1 MMIRQSDTIGAIAG
15 ALAKAQ
21 AEMKSAKKNQDNPY
35 FKSVYADLASCY
47 EACRE
52 PLTKNGIAVFQGIED
67 SIDGESVTLNT
78 MLLHSSGE
86 WLSSSLRMPLLKKD
100 PQAVGSVITYAR
112 RYGLCAAIGL
122 ASEDDDAEGGMAR
135 PASPPVPKSQS
146 GPRTASSAPSK
157 TQQTKSPNATAK
169 TPTAKDL
176 LIKRLYYV
184 LCNKEQ
190 GLGLEKSEVLTY
202 VKNVLGR
209 DVPGFADVT
218 EDEIKLVGITA
229 QDEVKHNKAGAA

>member
-1 MMIRQSDTIGAIAG
+1 MMIRQSETIGAIAG

-122 ASEDDDAEGGMAR
+122 ASEDDDAESAMAR
-135 PASPPVPKSQS
+135 PVS
-146 GPRTASSAPSK
+146 SSAPK
-157 TQQTKSPNATAK
+157 TQPIKGVVASKPDSRQKNVDKTEK

-209 DVPGFADVT
+209 DVSGFADVT

>member
-1 MMIRQSDTIGAIAG
+1 MTRQSDTIGSIAA

-52 PLTKNGIAVFQGIED
+52 PLAKNGIAIFQGIED
-67 SIDGESVTLNT
+67 SADSDSIILNT
-78 MLLHSSGE
+78 MLIHSSGE

-122 ASEDDDAEGGMAR
+122 ASEDDDAESAMTRGSSPS
-135 PASPPVPKSQS
+135 PAQKAYQSKQTNTQKQASQ
-146 GPRTASSAPSK
+146 AVK
-157 TQQTKSPNATAK
+157 VDEKSPTQK
-169 TPTAKDL
+169 EL
-176 LIKRLYYV
+176 LIKKLYFV
-184 LCNKEQ
+184 LCNAEQ
-190 GLGLEKSEVLTY
+190 GLGITKDRIFPYIS
-202 VKNVLGR
+202 NVLGKNISSFS
-209 DVPGFADVT
+209 DIT
-218 EDEIKLVGITA
+218 EEEIKLVGVTA
-229 QDEVKHNKAGAA
+229 QDEIKHVKAGAA

>member
-67 SIDGESVTLNT
+67 STDGESVTLNT

-135 PASPPVPKSQS
+135 PVSSP
-146 GPRTASSAPSK
+146 APK
-157 TQQTKSPNATAK
+157 TQPTKEVVASKPDPRQKNVTNKTEK

-190 GLGLEKSEVLTY
+190 GLGIEKSEVLTY

>member
-1 MMIRQSDTIGAIAG
+1 MTRQSDTIGSIAA

-52 PLTKNGIAVFQGIED
+52 PLTKNGIAIFQGIED
-67 SIDGESVTLNT
+67 SADSDSIILNT
-78 MLLHSSGE
+78 MLIHSSGE

-122 ASEDDDAEGGMAR
+122 ASEDDDAESAMTRGYSPS
-135 PASPPVPKSQS
+135 PAQKAYQSKQTNAQKQEAQS
-146 GPRTASSAPSK
+146 GKVAE
-157 TQQTKSPNATAK
+157 KSPTQK
-169 TPTAKDL
+169 EM

-184 LCNKEQ
+184 LCNAEQ
-190 GLGLEKSEVLTY
+190 GLGMAKDQIFPYIS
-202 VKNVLGR
+202 NVLGKNISS
-209 DVPGFADVT
+209 FTDVT
-218 EDEIKLVGITA
+218 EEELKLVGITA
-229 QDEVKHNKAGAA
+229 QDEIKHIKAGAA

>member
-1 MMIRQSDTIGAIAG
+1 MMIRQSETIGAIAG

-135 PASPPVPKSQS
+135 PASPPPPKAQPVPRQQ
-146 GPRTASSAPSK
+146 SK
-157 TQQTKSPNATAK
+157 TPDKAEK

-190 GLGLEKSEVLTY
+190 GLGLEKKEVLTY

-209 DVPGFADVT
+209 DVSGFADVT

>member
-1 MMIRQSDTIGAIAG
+1 MMIRQSETIGAIAG
-15 ALAKAQ
+15 ALARAQ

-122 ASEDDDAEGGMAR
+122 ASEDDDAESAMAR
-135 PASPPVPKSQS
+135 PVSSP
-146 GPRTASSAPSK
+146 APK
-157 TQQTKSPNATAK
+157 TQPIKGVVASKPDPRQKNVTDKTEK

-209 DVPGFADVT
+209 DVSGFADVT

>member
-1 MMIRQSDTIGAIAG
+1 MMIRQSETIGAIAG

-52 PLTKNGIAVFQGIED
+52 PLTKNGIAVVQGIED
-67 SIDGESVTLNT
+67 STDGESVTLNT

-112 RYGLCAAIGL
+112 RYGLSAAIGL
-122 ASEDDDAEGGMAR
+122 ASEDDDAESAMAR
-135 PASPPVPKSQS
+135 PVSSP
-146 GPRTASSAPSK
+146 APK
-157 TQQTKSPNATAK
+157 TQPTKEVVASKPDPRQKNVTNKTEK

-190 GLGLEKSEVLTY
+190 GLGIEKSEVLTY

>member
-67 SIDGESVTLNT
+67 STDGESVTLNT

-112 RYGLCAAIGL
+112 RYGLSAAIGL
-122 ASEDDDAEGGMAR
+122 ASEDDDAESAMAR
-135 PASPPVPKSQS
+135 PVSSP
-146 GPRTASSAPSK
+146 APK
-157 TQQTKSPNATAK
+157 TQPTKEVVASKPDPRQKNVTNKTEK

-190 GLGLEKSEVLTY
+190 GLGIEKSEVLTY

>member
-1 MMIRQSDTIGAIAG
+1 MMIRQSETIGAIAG

-52 PLTKNGIAVFQGIED
+52 PLAKNGIAVFQGIED
-67 SIDGESVTLNT
+67 STDGESVTLNT

-112 RYGLCAAIGL
+112 RYGLSAAIGL
-122 ASEDDDAEGGMAR
+122 ASEDDDAESAMAR
-135 PASPPVPKSQS
+135 PVSSP
-146 GPRTASSAPSK
+146 APK
-157 TQQTKSPNATAK
+157 TQPTKEVVASKPDPRQKNVTNKTEK

-184 LCNKEQ
+184 LCNEQ
-190 GLGLEKSEVLTY
+190 GLGLDKSEVLTY

-209 DVPGFADVT
+209 DVSGFADVT

>member
-1 MMIRQSDTIGAIAG
+1 MMIRQSETIGAIAG

-112 RYGLCAAIGL
+112 RYGLSAAIGL
-122 ASEDDDAEGGMAR
+122 ASEDDDAESGMVR
-135 PASPPVPKSQS
+135 GSVPSPAQKAYQS
-146 GPRTASSAPSK
+146 KQAVTQKQETQSAE
-157 TQQTKSPNATAK
+157 K
-169 TPTAKDL
+169 TPSQKDL
-176 LIKRLYYV
+176 LVKRLYYI
-184 LCNKEQ
+184 LCNADQ
-190 GLGLEKSEVLTY
+190 GLGMGKDQIFPYIS
-202 VKNVLGR
+202 NVLGKSISK
-209 DVPGFADVT
+209 FADVT

>member
-1 MMIRQSDTIGAIAG
+1 MMIRQSETIGAIAG

-135 PASPPVPKSQS
+135 PASPPAPKAQ
-146 GPRTASSAPSK
+146 PSK
-157 TQQTKSPNATAK
+157 GVVASKPDPRQKNVDKTEK
-169 TPTAKDL
+169 TPTSKDL

-209 DVPGFADVT
+209 DVSGFADVT